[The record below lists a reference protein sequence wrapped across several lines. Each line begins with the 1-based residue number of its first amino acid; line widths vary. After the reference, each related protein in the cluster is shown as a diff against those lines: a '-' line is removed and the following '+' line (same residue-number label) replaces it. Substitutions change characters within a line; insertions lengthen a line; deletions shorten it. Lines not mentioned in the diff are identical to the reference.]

1 MTLKPLYLL
10 VLFVACISCH
20 SGDQESVRTGMQF
33 RVDSAQLSDAVRIAD
48 YKLQYCPP
56 AGWKSHDTDVFQERI
71 DSQYSSQ
78 FKNIVGVYKD
88 TASTAFLIVS
98 ILPDT
103 LASVTRPQGDS
114 IALFG
119 NEPWQ
124 DVRRGQFEHQ
134 GLAFT
139 QYLLQSSGWV
149 SFRLFVGQADPNV
162 RFDYIVSRNIY
173 QDEIKKIESS
183 IGSIAHL

>member
-1 MTLKPLYLL
+1 
-10 VLFVACISCH
+10 
-20 SGDQESVRTGMQF
+20 MQF
-33 RVDSAQLSDAVRIAD
+33 RVDSAQLSDAIRIAD
-48 YKLQYCPP
+48 YEMQYCPP
-56 AGWKSHDTDVFQERI
+56 AGWQSHETDVFQERI
-71 DSQYSSQ
+71 DGTDSSQ
-78 FKNIVGVYKD
+78 FNNIVGVYKD

-98 ILPDT
+98 ILPTTID
-103 LASVTRPQGDS
+103 SFSRPQADS
-114 IALFG
+114 TALFG

-149 SFRLFVGQADPNV
+149 SFRLFVGQAKPNV

-173 QDEIKKIESS
+173 QDEMKKIESS